1 MTKAR
6 PGKVYLVG
14 AGPGDPE
21 LLTVKASALLRS
33 ADLVLHDDLV
43 PAAIVSLTA
52 PHAIVINV
60 GKRCGAKSITQD
72 EINGLMIDSARRG
85 MSVLRLKGGDPLVF
99 GRLAEELDALDVA
112 EVPFEVV
119 PGITAGFA
127 AAASL
132 GASLTDRRTNSRILI
147 VSNHHAH
154 RKETPDEVDWSDA
167 ARRDTTLVVYMPGKD
182 LTGLSRSLVEA
193 GLPLDTPCIVVSQ
206 ATTTAQRQFGAS
218 LGQLRSLPPVEPPAI
233 LLIGRSLERALQST
247 RLGDLIS
254 ENTAAD
260 WQFFFE
266 PIGIEA
272 SASASDHRSER
283 RIIP

>member
-1 MTKAR
+1 MTKADR
-6 PGKVYLVG
+6 GKVYLVG

-33 ADLVLHDDLV
+33 AELVLHDDLV
-43 PAAIVSLTA
+43 PAAITSLAA

-60 GKRCGAKSITQD
+60 GKRCGAKSITQE

-85 MSVLRLKGGDPLVF
+85 MSVVRLKGGDPLVF
-99 GRLAEELDALDVA
+99 GRLAEELDALDAA
-112 EVPFEVV
+112 EVPWEVV

-147 VSNHHAH
+147 VSSHHAH
-154 RKETPDEVDWSDA
+154 GKEFPDNIDWRDV

-182 LTGLSRSLVEA
+182 LNGLSRSLLEA
-193 GLPLDTPCIVVSQ
+193 GLPPDTPCVVVSQ
-206 ATTTAQRQFGAS
+206 ATTTAQHQFGAS
-218 LGQLRSLPPVEPPAI
+218 LRELHTLPPVEPPAI
-233 LLIGRSLERALQST
+233 LLIGRSLERALRSI
-247 RLGDLIS
+247 RLGNLVS
-254 ENTAAD
+254 VNTAAD
-260 WQFFFE
+260 WETFFE

-272 SASASDHRSER
+272 SSGASGHRSER
-283 RIIP
+283 RIIR